1 MDKLWYYTQGAAQ
14 EKKGPV
20 PEDEIRLLVASGQIQ
35 PSDLLWSEGMANWL
49 PLSALPQLKGP
60 SSQIASAFTSPAAA
74 AASGQA
80 GIPEGLTGW
89 MTFVAVMTIISGAFY
104 CLGCIWMIVGIP
116 TIIAGVALLAAKNAI
131 ANLGGVDSS
140 LTLFFAKMK
149 SFFQLTGIVYI
160 IGFIAGI
167 VFFIL
172 YFGVIAAAIAGKAGI
187 QP

>member
-1 MDKLWYYTQGAAQ
+1 MDKLWYYTQGPAQ

-20 PEDEIRLLVASGQIQ
+20 PESEIRSLVAGGQIAS
-35 PSDLLWSEGMANWL
+35 SDLLWCEGMANWAHLRDMPELL
-49 PLSALPQLKGP
+49 PGSA
-60 SSQIASAFTSPAAA
+60 PAAA
-74 AASGQA
+74 AQGGSPVMARGQTP
-80 GIPEGLTGW
+80 IPQGLTGW

-104 CLGCIWMIVGIP
+104 CLGCIWIIVGIP

-140 LTLFFAKMK
+140 LALFFAKLK

-172 YFGVIAAAIAGKAGI
+172 YFGVIAAAIAGQSGMK
-187 QP
+187 P